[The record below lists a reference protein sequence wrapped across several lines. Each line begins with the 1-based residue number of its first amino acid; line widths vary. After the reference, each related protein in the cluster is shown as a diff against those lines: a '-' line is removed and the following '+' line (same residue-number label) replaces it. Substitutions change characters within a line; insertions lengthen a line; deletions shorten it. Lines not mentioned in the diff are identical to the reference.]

1 MLMTGFKTAGQ
12 ACITKTQIKKRICY
26 KESKKRISFKE
37 RLKCGNV
44 NTIKGN
50 IESRIRVEKYL
61 EKKQVK
67 LYANGMTHV
76 RSGQS
81 CE

>member
-12 ACITKTQIKKRICY
+12 ACITKTLINKRICY
-26 KESKKRISFKE
+26 KE

-50 IESRIRVEKYL
+50 IESRIMV
-61 EKKQVK
+61 
-67 LYANGMTHV
+67 
-76 RSGQS
+76 
-81 CE
+81 